1 MKIFGAVYLGV
12 QLLFHVA
19 KGTCNAR
26 RSCRLRVS
34 CRFLLFKAY
43 VYGNAFYNNSEAS
56 MKILNSTKASVGRDF
71 RKGGSRSRKIYF
83 PETTIAFSK
92 CATHNFVLFNIFCL
106 LKQLLKSYHR
116 LPFQKETGEVRAA
129 PECLVLQVL
138 SLLYKQGAAH
148 APCILYTASENF
160 LSGASRL

>member
-1 MKIFGAVYLGV
+1 MKIFGAVYFRV
-12 QLLFHVA
+12 CSSF
-19 KGTCNAR
+19 
-26 RSCRLRVS
+26 SCRARNLQHKMQLPAS
-34 CRFLLFKAY
+34 CFLTFPFFKAY
-43 VYGNAFYNNSEAS
+43 VCGHAFYNNSEAS

-71 RKGGSRSRKIYF
+71 RKGGSCSRKIYF

-138 SLLYKQGAAH
+138 SLLYKKGAAH